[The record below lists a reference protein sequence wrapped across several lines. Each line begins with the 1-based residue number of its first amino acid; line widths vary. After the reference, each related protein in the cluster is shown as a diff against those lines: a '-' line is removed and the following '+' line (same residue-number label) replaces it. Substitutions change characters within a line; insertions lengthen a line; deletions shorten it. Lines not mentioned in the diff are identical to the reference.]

1 MQKVYMLLT
10 DYAKI
15 KKYAKADHKFNED
28 ISLNL
33 SLNDFTFTQRHSK
46 WSKQS
51 YVYISVD
58 QKWVK
63 EMRKRVKYYNLF
75 EIIRFKELQVKT
87 VRNIKHTIFDVLD

>member
-1 MQKVYMLLT
+1 MQKVYILLT

-15 KKYAKADHKFNED
+15 KKYAKSGQKFNED
-28 ISLNL
+28 ISLQL
-33 SLNDFTFTQRHSK
+33 SINDLTFTTRHSN

-58 QKWVK
+58 QKWIK

-75 EIIRFKELQVKT
+75 EIIRFKQLQIKT
-87 VRNIKHTIFDVLD
+87 TKKIKLPQLDVLE